1 MILHRLAAVIFFL
14 AASIFSRAQQIHFVY
29 LQTENSQPF
38 YVKLENK
45 VSSSSASGYLIL
57 PKLLE
62 GDYKITVGFPRKE
75 FPEENFQLSVDNKN
89 LGFLLKN
96 FGDKGWGLFNM
107 QSFSIVMGGNS
118 NSPVDTTKKDL
129 QDDAFSKMLAN
140 VVKDSSL
147 LEKNTVIMPS
157 SGKAANKDTLA
168 ISTMS
173 KEPDSSLQKAVT
185 DTAAATESFSPS
197 IISRTLN
204 KKNKDGIEMV
214 YVDKT
219 GDNTDTIRIFIP
231 GIDSKNSNDSMVAV
245 TGANDSGNK
254 INPVMDSA
262 VKVIAPPVLSNSD
275 TATSIAENSN
285 QKKVELPERDTS
297 STLVSNAQDSTV
309 SDRSSVVNDIK
320 KDNEN
325 VEIDKVKKDSAVE
338 ADVPK
343 VIHSSIMNSDCKSF
357 ASTDDFIKLRKK
369 MAGEKSDESMISAAK
384 KIFRSK
390 CFSTEQIKNLSFLFL
405 SDEGKYKFFDAAYA
419 FTADSNQY
427 QILQSQLS
435 DPYYVNRFKAMIH
448 K

>member
-231 GIDSKNSNDSMVAV
+231 GIDSKNSNDSMVA
-245 TGANDSGNK
+245 
-254 INPVMDSA
+254 
-262 VKVIAPPVLSNSD
+262 
-275 TATSIAENSN
+275 
-285 QKKVELPERDTS
+285 
-297 STLVSNAQDSTV
+297 
-309 SDRSSVVNDIK
+309 
-320 KDNEN
+320 
-325 VEIDKVKKDSAVE
+325 
-338 ADVPK
+338 
-343 VIHSSIMNSDCKSF
+343 
-357 ASTDDFIKLRKK
+357 
-369 MAGEKSDESMISAAK
+369 
-384 KIFRSK
+384 
-390 CFSTEQIKNLSFLFL
+390 
-405 SDEGKYKFFDAAYA
+405 
-419 FTADSNQY
+419 
-427 QILQSQLS
+427 
-435 DPYYVNRFKAMIH
+435 
-448 K
+448 